1 MSYDMSDYVDV
12 AERIRVFKA
21 THPEGSLQ
29 PWNPDKP
36 YEIVQVGDRLFIVYT
51 AAAYRTPDDPR
62 PGIAVAWEPAFGK
75 TNFTRDSELM
85 NAETSAWGR
94 AILAA
99 LAADSKRIA
108 SANEVMNR
116 RADQESQPVQV
127 VNNAP
132 APEKPAPKERK
143 VEVGSA
149 AKANSGSGKPSEKQ
163 VNFLKALMSQT
174 GADADIVCAL
184 VGARDVDSLSW
195 QQAKKA
201 IDDLIRIK
209 DGTAALMFDTEGN
222 AYIK

>member
-21 THPEGSLQ
+21 QYPEGSLQ

-75 TNFTRDSELM
+75 TNFTKDSELM

-94 AILAA
+94 AILAT

-108 SANEVMNR
+108 SSNEVRNR
-116 RADQESQPVQV
+116 RADQEAPSTEKSRPVAA
-127 VNNAP
+127 AP
-132 APEKPAPKERK
+132 DTAAPRRS
-143 VEVGSA
+143 EVGSA
-149 AKANSGSGKPSEKQ
+149 AKANSGSGQPTEKQ
-163 VNFLKALMSQT
+163 KNFLKALMSQT

-184 VGARDVDSLSW
+184 VGAKDVDALTW

-201 IDDLIRIK
+201 IDDLLRIK
-209 DGTAALMFDTEGN
+209 EGKAALLFDTEGN
-222 AYIK
+222 AFIQ

>member
-36 YEIVQVGDRLFIVYT
+36 YDIVQVGDRLFIVYT

-62 PGIAVAWEPAFGK
+62 PGIAVAWEPALGK

-99 LAADSKRIA
+99 LAADAKRVA

-116 RADQESQPVQV
+116 RADQESQPAQKSRPVEK
-127 VNNAP
+127 
-132 APEKPAPKERK
+132 APEAAAPRRS
-143 VEVGSA
+143 EVGSA
-149 AKANSGSGKPSEKQ
+149 AKANSGTGKPTDKQ
-163 VNFLKALMSQT
+163 VNFLKSLMSQT
-174 GADADIVCAL
+174 GADSDIVCAL

-209 DGTAALMFDTEGN
+209 DGTAELMFDTEGN